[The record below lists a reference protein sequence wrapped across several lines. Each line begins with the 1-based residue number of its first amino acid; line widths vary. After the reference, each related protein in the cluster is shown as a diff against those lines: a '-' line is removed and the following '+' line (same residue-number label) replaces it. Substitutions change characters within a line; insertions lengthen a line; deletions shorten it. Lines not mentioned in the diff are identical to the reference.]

1 MVFKTEA
8 WRGGAL
14 TAGGKVMTTPEW
26 LRPGIYGA
34 LIGAAFVSIAGF
46 TWGGWVTG
54 GTARDSAMCDVA

>member
-1 MVFKTEA
+1 
-8 WRGGAL
+8 
-14 TAGGKVMTTPEW
+14 MTTPEW

-54 GTARDSAMCDVA
+54 GTARDSAMGDVA